1 MQATRRQFFCQT
13 TTVASL
19 FAAAGCVTRAAAA
32 EPARP
37 ASPASAL
44 PSSSVRPAALLKAKM
59 KQGQPVFGT
68 LIQHAVV
75 PAIVDFIPDGSVDFV
90 IVTAE
95 HNALD
100 IADFLP
106 LRYAL
111 AAKGVACLAR
121 THSRDADDVAKVCD
135 TFDGVV
141 IPYAEDVEQLKRLAA
156 AAVYRPLK
164 GVALERVITE
174 GKWPSEKTRA
184 YVEQKCAD
192 TLFVPMIESVRSLQ
206 NLDAICAIPG
216 VSALFIGPNDMT
228 TNMGI
233 PNEYDH
239 PDFIA
244 VVQKVIDAGNKRGI
258 PAGSWFGKTEQQL
271 RTLKQGARFVCHSN
285 DSSLLKDIMTTVF
298 GALRKGI

>member
-1 MQATRRQFFCQT
+1 MQTTRREFLRHST
-13 TTVASL
+13 TAASTL
-19 FAAAGCVTRAAAA
+19 AAAGSVAAA
-32 EPARP
+32 EPSKP
-37 ASPASAL
+37 LTPGSAGSA
-44 PSSSVRPAALLKAKM
+44 PKPAALLKAKM
-59 KQGQPVFGT
+59 QRGQPVFGT

-75 PAIVDFIPDGSVDFV
+75 PAMVDFIPDGSIDFV

-111 AAKGVACLAR
+111 AAKGIACLAR

-164 GVALERVITE
+164 GVALERAITQ

-184 YVEQKCAD
+184 YVEQKCAE
-192 TLFVPMIESVRSLQ
+192 TLFVPMIESVRSLE
-206 NLDAICAIPG
+206 NLAAICAIPG

-244 VVQKVIDAGNKRGI
+244 VVQQVINAGNQRGI

-271 RTLKQGARFVCHSN
+271 RAIKQGARFICHSN

-298 GALRKGI
+298 GTLRKS